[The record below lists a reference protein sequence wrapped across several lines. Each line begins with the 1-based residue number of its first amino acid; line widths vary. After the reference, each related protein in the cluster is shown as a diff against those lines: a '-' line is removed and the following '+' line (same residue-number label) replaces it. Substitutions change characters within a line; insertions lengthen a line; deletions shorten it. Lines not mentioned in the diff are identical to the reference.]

1 MLAFVTV
8 GSTKFDSLVASILTE
23 QVLLS
28 FQRRGYTDLII
39 QCGNS
44 NFELAESVKNGE
56 TASMSRW
63 GVKIQVWKF
72 KNSLEEEFEKADFII
87 SHAGMPMILISGNLG
102 VIETLNDRFG
112 NHTRSSAKGQADDCC
127 PKPDTYG

>member
-8 GSTKFDSLVASILTE
+8 GSTKFDSLVASIFTE

-28 FQRRGYTDLII
+28 FQSRGYTDVIV

-44 NFELAESVKNGE
+44 KFELAESVKNGE

-63 GVKIQVWKF
+63 GVKIHVWQF
-72 KNSLEEEFEKADFII
+72 KNSLEEEFEKADLII
-87 SHAGMPMILISGNLG
+87 SHAGMSMILISG
-102 VIETLNDRFG
+102 T
-112 NHTRSSAKGQADDCC
+112 H
-127 PKPDTYG
+127 